1 MKKREKDRVDASI
14 DNVRERERE
23 REREVTDC
31 GLECVS
37 VCIIFTDVSYLP
49 R

>member
-23 REREVTDC
+23 RERERGHRLWARMRKC
-31 GLECVS
+31 L
-37 VCIIFTDVSYLP
+37 YNLH
-49 R
+49 